1 MFGVF
6 YDLETSD
13 KNPIGQIINYSFI
26 LVDEQLNILD
36 EISGLVKLSRLQIPE
51 PGAILANRT
60 DLITHQQVAED
71 YEPAAMLKIFKF
83 INRCIE
89 TANGAIALVGYNS
102 ARFDLNYLRTSLIR
116 NGFNPYFDGK
126 IVPRDLLHVV
136 NKGYLSSSRF
146 REAVRN
152 QRAGEARLS
161 LALQSVSQA
170 LGLLEGKQA
179 HESRADVVLTIE
191 LAKWLKCESSELD
204 VINCE
209 PYEALVLHS
218 TARSGSVYLVEQP
231 EYDLSLNAFSVKTP
245 YTLLDAN
252 NKAGLWIDLDRYS
265 EKQSPECIVWRS
277 SAKHPFF
284 ISHNALN
291 DSRLAG
297 LARAALKQFKG
308 ITLKG
313 FFKRSTCDVE
323 MDIYRLERDDLG
335 SYIGA
340 VRENNRDLLNECVGP
355 EAKVLWVR
363 RVLASPKLSIA
374 DPKNEKMLRDYALYR
389 YGGKLQLSKRLGD
402 EEKANTAVSGS
413 DKSSG
418 DYHRSLLDIVH
429 ELKRSYEAAIISKNS
444 EDEALLKS
452 LEIFIR
458 GSDIFR
464 VAGGELVPH
473 WAVGAACY
481 GGR

>member
-1 MFGVF
+1 MFAVF

-26 LVDEQLNILD
+26 LVDEEYNILQ
-36 EISGLVKLSRLQIPE
+36 ELSGLIKLSRLQIPE

-60 DLITHQQVAED
+60 DVLAHQLKAED
-71 YEPAAMLKIFKF
+71 YEPAAMLKIFNF
-83 INRCIE
+83 LNQCIE
-89 TANGAIALVGYNS
+89 LAKGAISLIGYNS

-136 NKGYLSSSRF
+136 NKGYLISARF

-191 LAKWLKCESSELD
+191 LAKWLKGESAELD
-204 VINCE
+204 VVNYE

-231 EYDLSLNAFSVKTP
+231 EYDLSLNTFSVKTP
-245 YTLLDAN
+245 FTLLDASN
-252 NKAGLWIDLDRYS
+252 RAGLWIDLDRYA
-265 EKQSPECIVWRS
+265 EKQSPECVVWRS

-297 LARAALKQFKG
+297 LARAALRQFKG

-323 MDIYRLERDDLG
+323 MDIYRLERGDLG
-335 SYIGA
+335 LYISA
-340 VRENNRDLLNECVGP
+340 VRENDRELLKECIGL

-363 RVLASPKLSIA
+363 RVLANPKLSLA
-374 DPKNEKMLRDYALYR
+374 EPNNARMLRDYALYR
-389 YGGKLQLSKRLGD
+389 YGGKLQLSKKVSA
-402 EEKANTAVSGS
+402 EEDGA
-413 DKSSG
+413 DKVAS
-418 DYHRSLLDIVH
+418 DYHRSLSDIVY
-429 ELKRSYEAAIISKNS
+429 ELKRSREAAVISKSS
-444 EDEALLKS
+444 EDEALLSS
-452 LEIFIR
+452 LESFIR
-458 GSDIFR
+458 GSDIVR
-464 VAGGELVPH
+464 VAGDELVPH
-473 WAVGAACY
+473 WSLGATGGCGAA
-481 GGR
+481 GF